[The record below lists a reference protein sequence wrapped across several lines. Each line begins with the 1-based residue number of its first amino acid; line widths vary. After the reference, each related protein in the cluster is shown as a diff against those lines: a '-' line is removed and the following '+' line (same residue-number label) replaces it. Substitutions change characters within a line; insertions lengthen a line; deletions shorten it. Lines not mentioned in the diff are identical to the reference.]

1 MSQALF
7 LQRRLFTT
15 ESTAPDT
22 EDLFD
27 LSMSDSRL
35 PARVSH
41 NISSRQKLKAIV
53 NTAFALSDRIGHE
66 GIEKLEETL
75 AEFNKWCS
83 SKIETKEG
91 NNLSSCMCP
100 EKRTHAY
107 MSQESYTGSS
117 KRVYNTHNM

>member
-1 MSQALF
+1 MYCSNYSPTPNGGDQNLDLNPVF
-7 LQRRLFTT
+7 EQMFRELQ

-27 LSMSDSRL
+27 LSMSDSCL
-35 PARVSH
+35 QAGISG

-66 GIEKLEETL
+66 GIEKLEATL
-75 AEFNKWCS
+75 SEFNKWCS

-107 MSQESYTGSS
+107 M
-117 KRVYNTHNM
+117 